1 MHTHS
6 HTTITTTT
14 AAGAGTATAATT
26 PTTPPPPHE
35 AGASARAMDF
45 ALIYVLEQSDLASLI
60 ERYPHVERALYVG
73 AEERSCCMHGNNAA
87 LYAQSE
93 ASSSSQSSS
102 SQGDSMCSPRRKDHL
117 GADSRGVS
125 TTPIEGDAGGGGGGG
140 GGGGSCC
147 SDGGDSI
154 ARLSDAANPALRAY
168 QRGCEQPRGK
178 RERGAEGRMEALGW
192 RLDQQAE
199 MLNLALRQLGVDYKP
214 TEAAQE
220 LKESSGFAR
229 LPEEGLGWRFDQQA
243 EMLRLMLQ
251 RLGVSDK
258 SVDAAQ
264 ASSSLAAFI
273 GRHRG
278 GIKAQ
283 SKAWQLRASAAASRE
298 SRASQRAS
306 TASAEY
312 E

>member
-1 MHTHS
+1 
-6 HTTITTTT
+6 
-14 AAGAGTATAATT
+14 
-26 PTTPPPPHE
+26 
-35 AGASARAMDF
+35 
-45 ALIYVLEQSDLASLI
+45 
-60 ERYPHVERALYVG
+60 
-73 AEERSCCMHGNNAA
+73 
-87 LYAQSE
+87 
-93 ASSSSQSSS
+93 
-102 SQGDSMCSPRRKDHL
+102 
-117 GADSRGVS
+117 
-125 TTPIEGDAGGGGGGG
+125 
-140 GGGGSCC
+140 
-147 SDGGDSI
+147 
-154 ARLSDAANPALRAY
+154 
-168 QRGCEQPRGK
+168 
-178 RERGAEGRMEALGW
+178 MEALGW

-199 MLNLALRQLGVDYKP
+199 MLNLALRQLGIDYKP
-214 TEAAQE
+214 TEATQE
-220 LKESSGFAR
+220 LRKSSGFAR

-283 SKAWQLRASAAASRE
+283 SKAWQLRDSAATSRE

>member
-1 MHTHS
+1 
-6 HTTITTTT
+6 
-14 AAGAGTATAATT
+14 
-26 PTTPPPPHE
+26 
-35 AGASARAMDF
+35 MDF

-93 ASSSSQSSS
+93 ASSS